1 MYSLHY
7 FPNIFPN
14 IIIKPYLNYLD
25 HFSIPLIN
33 LIHLRYISVLIPFR
47 TVRYIRDLSTIYYM
61 VNTMICEICGRSD
74 VPLEYHII
82 RYAPLQYRRL
92 CKTCH
97 KIVHGRF
104 PILLEIFRDYYPI
117 VNGKGQF
124 GRYNQKFIIVP
135 KSRPA
140 KITLGKLKIYVATL
154 QKRFPDKN
162 FILKKKQVGRI
173 TYYILTKKRYDKHGN
188 LQRDI
193 VPLWFDIENQKVWIE
208 ERVVK
213 KMPKLANYIIMV
225 TLGALGISQSK
236 YYGGA

>member
-1 MYSLHY
+1 
-7 FPNIFPN
+7 
-14 IIIKPYLNYLD
+14 
-25 HFSIPLIN
+25 
-33 LIHLRYISVLIPFR
+33 
-47 TVRYIRDLSTIYYM
+47 M
-61 VNTMICEICGRSD
+61 VNTMRCAICKRTG
-74 VPLEYHII
+74 VPLEYHILSYVPL
-82 RYAPLQYRRL
+82 RYIKL
-92 CKTCH
+92 CHSCH
-97 KIVHGRF
+97 KLAHGKA
-104 PILLEIFRDYYPI
+104 PKLVKIFKDYYPI

-135 KSRPA
+135 KRKPA
-140 KITLGKLKIYVATL
+140 KITLEKLKTYVATL

-188 LQRDI
+188 LQRGI
-193 VPLWFDIENQKVWIE
+193 VPLWFDLENQKVWIE

-236 YYGGA
+236 YYGMER